1 VSPVCHTSQ
10 TSCGTLA
17 DHPAMRASDQQL
29 IQPTV
34 CLDDNQHLSPN
45 LLEDFLLCGISDIT
59 TVFDASERGLL
70 SSVQNAAMD
79 RCT

>member
-1 VSPVCHTSQ
+1 
-10 TSCGTLA
+10 
-17 DHPAMRASDQQL
+17 MRASDQQL